1 MYDGSA
7 GNAFASAETL
17 KRARIL
23 VKDMGRE
30 ASCWDGMKTS
40 WYEYALMAVSILAG
54 IVFLPVLISI
64 YLIPSIREAFDQ
76 LAYEDAMRG

>member
-1 MYDGSA
+1 
-7 GNAFASAETL
+7 
-17 KRARIL
+17 
-23 VKDMGRE
+23 MGKE
-30 ASCWDGMKTS
+30 ATCSDGMKTS
-40 WYEYALMAVSILAG
+40 WYEYGLMAVSFLAG